1 MNRQFMRSKQVFVV
15 LLMLLVPLSGC
26 IETDESD
33 DDNSVAP
40 STLEKIPDLTA
51 PNQHGENVTLSD
63 MEGTMLV
70 VLLNMGEWCGYC
82 IQATE
87 NATSL
92 IQEMEDI
99 DNRYN
104 VSFVEILGSN
114 ETWEAANQTYAMNWS
129 LQYNTTHSILHSQ
142 VAYDYATENIDEG
155 FPTYWIVDPE
165 GVLRVVS
172 PAVNSITAK
181 DVQEQYDL
189 FLSEQ

>member
-1 MNRQFMRSKQVFVV
+1 MSQLKTMIIV
-15 LLMLLVPLSGC
+15 LLALTSTLVGC
-26 IETDESD
+26 VGSD
-33 DDNSVAP
+33 DDSAP
-40 STLEKIPDLTA
+40 STAEKIPPLTA
-51 PNQHGENVTLSD
+51 PNQHGDNVTLSD

-70 VLLNMGEWCGYC
+70 ILINMGEWCSYC

-104 VSFVEILGSN
+104 ISFVEILGSN
-114 ETWEAANQTYAMNWS
+114 ETSEAANQTYAMNWS
-129 LQYNTTHSILHSQ
+129 MQYNTTHSILHSQ
-142 VAYDYATENIDEG
+142 VANDYARDNIDIG

-165 GVLRVVS
+165 GLLRVVS
-172 PAVNSITAK
+172 PAVNSITAE

-189 FLSEQ
+189 FLLEK